1 MPLHPG
7 YLLISPDRTSSS
19 NAAIAPTSP
28 QFIVPIGTVDP
39 QLLEYRAT
47 LLTSSVPPD
56 SGGEMLASSYSEDDD
71 ESDNP
76 TASRRVLAEQP
87 HTPHIFFRAAFAPY
101 KGFAI
106 GLQLRR

>member
-1 MPLHPG
+1 
-7 YLLISPDRTSSS
+7 
-19 NAAIAPTSP
+19 
-28 QFIVPIGTVDP
+28 
-39 QLLEYRAT
+39 
-47 LLTSSVPPD
+47 
-56 SGGEMLASSYSEDDD
+56 MLASSYSEDDD